1 MKLKKTFSFII
12 FAFIFFGILVY
23 NLDDIRSSL
32 RKNLSHNTKIKIKK
46 IFFGS
51 EFVDEVFKL
60 KTYNY
65 NQKILP
71 RTLFEKI
78 SFDKKLLENLN
89 SFSDTHYAKVNN
101 IKIKQKKFFLENLH
115 NSNILYISHEG
126 KISIL
131 DLEKF
136 KTKEVNSNLDKF
148 SIFSILDIELIRD
161 KIYISFSYF
170 DKNKNDCTYFSL
182 AEARLVNNF
191 LNFKTFFKTNKCLKN
206 TLGGRIVDFNF
217 KGKNGILITLGAAD
231 EEKDFAQDDNSFYG
245 KTVFFDEK
253 KKIPVIFSKGHRN
266 PQGLV
271 NIEGNILLTE
281 HGPFGGDEI
290 NKISYGNNYGFP
302 IVSLGETY
310 EFDKEF
316 DNLNKKFFFKKKHK
330 ANGFAEPIFSFI
342 EGIGISEIIKI
353 PNDFSDFWM
362 DDFFVSSLN
371 ARSLYRVN
379 FDNKYQKVNFI
390 EKIYIGERIRDII
403 YIAEKNIFLLALEET
418 GSIGILKNI
427 KSK

>member
-1 MKLKKTFSFII
+1 MLLTSF
-12 FAFIFFGILVY
+12 V
-23 NLDDIRSSL
+23 
-32 RKNLSHNTKIKIKK
+32 
-46 IFFGS
+46 
-51 EFVDEVFKL
+51 
-60 KTYNY
+60 
-65 NQKILP
+65 
-71 RTLFEKI
+71 
-78 SFDKKLLENLN
+78 
-89 SFSDTHYAKVNN
+89 
-101 IKIKQKKFFLENLH
+101 
-115 NSNILYISHEG
+115 
-126 KISIL
+126 
-131 DLEKF
+131 
-136 KTKEVNSNLDKF
+136 
-148 SIFSILDIELIRD
+148 
-161 KIYISFSYF
+161 
-170 DKNKNDCTYFSL
+170 
-182 AEARLVNNF
+182 